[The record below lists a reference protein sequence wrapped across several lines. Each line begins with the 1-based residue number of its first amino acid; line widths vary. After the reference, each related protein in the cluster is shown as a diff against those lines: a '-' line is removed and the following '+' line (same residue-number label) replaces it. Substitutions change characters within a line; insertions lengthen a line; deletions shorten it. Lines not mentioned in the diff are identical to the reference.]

1 MLHTLFSFTRICIAS
16 SLLFCSVDAISA
28 PQDSE
33 PEFSDIVPLDQA
45 ANRFLIENELDY
57 IPTEKILLEN
67 SFGYI
72 FESHYDPSYFPRS
85 EEYFIK
91 NRFTPTHE
99 DVYKAEELLKKE
111 LVNSGLQKLGYIPG
125 VFPRLPYYIRQYM
138 GYIENGHRILEIYFI
153 PPASLPPYIDRKL
166 YFPIE
171 GEVIY
176 KYPDGYY
183 GIEIDVDL
191 TDDTI
196 SNFKLYD

>member
-1 MLHTLFSFTRICIAS
+1 MLHTIYSFTRICIAT
-16 SLLFCSVDAISA
+16 SLLFCSVDSISA

-33 PEFSDIVPLDQA
+33 PEYSDIVPMDQA
-45 ANRFLIENELDY
+45 VNRFQIENELDY
-57 IPTEKILLEN
+57 IPTEKILLES

-125 VFPRLPYYIRQYM
+125 VFPRLPYYIRQYI
-138 GYIENGHRILEIYFI
+138 GYIENGHRILNINFM
-153 PPASLPPYIDRKL
+153 PPDNSFNNIEKKF
-166 YFPIE
+166 YFPTQ

-176 KYPDGYY
+176 KYPDGYNRIL
-183 GIEIDVDL
+183 IEVDL

-196 SNFKLYD
+196 SGFRLYD